1 MKTLYVNGCSH
12 TAGSECNTNYAN
24 IIGQKLNYKVINK
37 ATPGG
42 GNHKIYR
49 ETMEYLCNDNHPVDF
64 VIIGWTTH
72 ERFEFSFDGEN
83 TDYTLYKESY
93 NKELEKFYRYADL
106 HMADWDLGLQNTITY
121 QLGLQTFLESKN
133 IDYRYINMFNHIPE
147 DCQIP
152 IWKNINQS
160 KYILPHSSFIE
171 TLLEQYPNM
180 FSSTKHATDPV
191 IHEKIS
197 EAIIKEM

>member
-93 NKELEKFYRYADL
+93 NKELEKFSDEL
-106 HMADWDLGLQNTITY
+106 KKKEQWVVI
-121 QLGLQTFLESKN
+121 SK
-133 IDYRYINMFNHIPE
+133 IDKVSE
-147 DCQIP
+147 DKRKQI
-152 IWKNINQS
+152 
-160 KYILPHSSFIE
+160 
-171 TLLEQYPNM
+171 
-180 FSSTKHATDPV
+180 
-191 IHEKIS
+191 EKPR
-197 EAIIKEM
+197 